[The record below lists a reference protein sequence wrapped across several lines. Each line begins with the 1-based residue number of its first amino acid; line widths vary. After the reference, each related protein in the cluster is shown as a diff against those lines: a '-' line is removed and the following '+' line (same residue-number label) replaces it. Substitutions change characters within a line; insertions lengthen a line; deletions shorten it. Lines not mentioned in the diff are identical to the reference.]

1 MSWRFDLVQMLSY
14 TRGTK
19 LPKFPT
25 SQKIYLLAFCFH
37 YIVSRLV
44 RPLGIFEVSRGC
56 SWDSLHLT
64 LNEEFV
70 DRIFLSFW
78 LRCWEQKG
86 YNNGTVGGKGNTAKG
101 KKNNISAQHLT
112 SPPICSSWRRC
123 HNNSECELTWQKDR
137 RYKIKDNEK

>member
-1 MSWRFDLVQMLSY
+1 MFFY
-14 TRGTK
+14 TVRIRIAEIPVNK
-19 LPKFPT
+19 
-25 SQKIYLLAFCFH
+25 SIAFCFH
-37 YIVSRLV
+37 YIFCERG
-44 RPLGIFEVSRGC
+44 RGRAPRLGIFKFPVVVAGTAS
-56 SWDSLHLT
+56 T

-112 SPPICSSWRRC
+112 SPPICSSRRRC